1 MMSQTS
7 LSPQVN
13 QFAYDVAH
21 PDDLNNKTVR
31 LLAASILRSRYLER
45 ADRELRNSICRTATI
60 ETVDHM

>member
-31 LLAASILRSRYLER
+31 LQAASIPRSRYLER
-45 ADRELRNSICRTATI
+45 ADREL
-60 ETVDHM
+60 